1 VRAMVGGTPESVDD
15 SPNGADRLALSSAPV
30 TRRVV
35 DGVAITQC
43 DPPGTHRAPM
53 LLVHGGC
60 HGAWQWEP
68 WLPWLARSGRTVMA
82 IDWFS
87 HGSSRR
93 LAHDEWV
100 HRGILDVQTE
110 IGVGVDQAPGRP
122 VLIGHSMG
130 GLASLAYAANQP
142 GRIAAL
148 VLLNPVVP
156 ARFGGAAIEVPVDRE
171 ALWPVPRP
179 EIARQLWFDTAPEAH
194 LATIYNRLQP
204 ESSQAVWEAT
214 RWTAELAVD
223 TLDVPVL
230 VVVGARDQLT
240 PPEVVAGLAEGIGA
254 ALVTLDGVG
263 HGVVFDPGWP
273 ALCERINGW
282 LGATDEPG
290 PDRRES

>member
-1 VRAMVGGTPESVDD
+1 
-15 SPNGADRLALSSAPV
+15 
-30 TRRVV
+30 
-35 DGVAITQC
+35 
-43 DPPGTHRAPM
+43 M

-87 HGSSRR
+87 HGMSRG
-93 LAHDEWV
+93 LEHEEWV

-130 GLASLAYAANQP
+130 GLASLAYAADHP
-142 GRIAAL
+142 DRIAAL
-148 VLLNPVVP
+148 VLLTPVVP
-156 ARFGGAAIEVPVDRE
+156 ARFGGVPIEVPVDRE
-171 ALWPVPRP
+171 GLWPVPPP
-179 EIARQLWFDTAPEAH
+179 EVARQLWFDTAPEAH

-230 VVVGARDQLT
+230 VVAGSRDQLT

-263 HGVVFDPGWP
+263 HGVAFDPAWP

-282 LGATDEPG
+282 LTAADEPG
-290 PDRRES
+290 PDGWES